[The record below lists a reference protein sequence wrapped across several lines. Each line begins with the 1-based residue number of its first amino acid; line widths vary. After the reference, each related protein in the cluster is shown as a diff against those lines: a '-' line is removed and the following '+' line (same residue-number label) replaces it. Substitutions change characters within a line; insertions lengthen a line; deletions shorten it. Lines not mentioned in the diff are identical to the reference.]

1 MYNRYIR
8 NDNGNYSRVVQ
19 KEEQNIPRQ
28 TFPSPSGRKD
38 DISPSAAGGAIPPSH
53 AGKQRERR
61 PSQSSRPTELKFL
74 DHLLSR
80 FHLSDIDSGD
90 LIILLLL
97 FLLFHEDGDEELMIA
112 LGLLLI
118 L

>member
-8 NDNGNYSRVVQ
+8 NDSGNYSRVVQ

-28 TFPSPSGRKD
+28 TFSSPSGRKD
-38 DISPSAAGGAIPPSH
+38 DISPPAAAETFPPPH
-53 AGKQRERR
+53 FEKEKERR
-61 PSQSSRPTELKFL
+61 PSQPTRPTELKFL
-74 DHLLSR
+74 DRLLSR

>member
-8 NDNGNYSRVVQ
+8 NDSGNYSRVVQ
-19 KEEQNIPRQ
+19 QEVQDTPRQ
-28 TFPSPSGRKD
+28 TSSSPSGRKD
-38 DISPSAAGGAIPPSH
+38 CVSPSAAAPSFPLPH
-53 AGKQRERR
+53 SDGEKGHRSPQ
-61 PSQSSRPTELKFL
+61 PSRPTELKFL